1 MASQLN
7 NSINNTPYAT
17 EEERQIA
24 LNKVKAIVD
33 DANEKIREANTD
45 SEVLGTKSNAIT
57 LLQAISA
64 DVQVKPQAFE
74 EINAQ
79 AEIQRERINGNSDAT
94 REEKEEALKQVDT
107 LVNHS
112 FITINNVNKIKK
124 FMILKTKRLKLFIKS
139 NQYQLSNHKH

>member
-1 MASQLN
+1 MMQMK
-7 NSINNTPYAT
+7 NT
-17 EEERQIA
+17 
-24 LNKVKAIVD
+24 K
-33 DANEKIREANTD
+33 ANTD

-94 REEKEEALKQVDT
+94 REEKR
-107 LVNHS
+107 S
-112 FITINNVNKIKK
+112 F
-124 FMILKTKRLKLFIKS
+124 KTS
-139 NQYQLSNHKH
+139 